1 MQQKI
6 FNTIYGAIIGDA
18 LGVPVEFKDRGWL
31 SENPVSTMTG
41 YGTYGLPNGSCS
53 FMH

>member
-41 YGTYGLPNGSCS
+41 YGTYGLPKGSCS